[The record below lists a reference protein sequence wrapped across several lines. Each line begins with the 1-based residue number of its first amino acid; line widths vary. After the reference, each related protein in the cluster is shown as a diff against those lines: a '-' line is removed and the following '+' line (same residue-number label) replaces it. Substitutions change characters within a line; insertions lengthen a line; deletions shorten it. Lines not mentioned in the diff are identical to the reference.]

1 MQVFINRF
9 YLDREKDIVVRIYKD
24 EKGLFYEITTP
35 NHHTDNLIR
44 NLARISKLK
53 VKTIDNIKCIREYIQ
68 AYVTAS
74 NSVVYVLRLNGIKV
88 ANINVDGSIEQKAT
102 IPAINKTLM
111 SQTNSY
117 KLNIKNT
124 IVKTYIKIEN
134 KFKTDLHTHMNGNLS
149 PDCLIALG
157 IYHEI
162 AYPLYYVKK
171 LKLILSKNLFNSSF
185 IIITSTNKYYKA

>member
-1 MQVFINRF
+1 M
-9 YLDREKDIVVRIYKD
+9 
-24 EKGLFYEITTP
+24 GT
-35 NHHTDNLIR
+35 
-44 NLARISKLK
+44 
-53 VKTIDNIKCIREYIQ
+53 
-68 AYVTAS
+68 
-74 NSVVYVLRLNGIKV
+74 KV

-117 KLNIKNT
+117 KLSIKNT

-171 LKLILSKNLFNSSF
+171 LKLVLSKKQQASINRQRKIVEKKFVNSELTGKYLTRKIDDNTFINFADLILNNIDNSSSN
-185 IIITSTNKYYKA
+185 IVKIKHK